1 MWMSPGVPGLPIR
14 SFSLW
19 YNMDEKISVEYLA
32 DSDVD
37 DALDAQIRVLL
48 TTCFTKPQDYVF
60 RRRRYFRQPYRHRW
74 IIRMGR
80 AIIAHVGVH
89 DKYVESEGRRFH
101 IGGIAEVCVHPDFRG
116 RGYVKAML
124 DCVHGWLEVLGT
136 PYGEQRFD
144 FAVLF
149 GKPQIYTSSG
159 YVQVGNLILDDET
172 DSDAGNAMV
181 KQLTQTPWPA
191 APVHLSGPKF

>member
-1 MWMSPGVPGLPIR
+1 MNEHI
-14 SFSLW
+14 
-19 YNMDEKISVEYLA
+19 KVEYLA

-60 RRRRYFRQPYRHRW
+60 RRRRYFREPYNHRW
-74 IIRMGR
+74 IIRLRR

-89 DKYVESEGRRFH
+89 DKYVESEGRRYR
-101 IGGIAEVCVHPDFRG
+101 IGGIAEVCVHPEFRG

-124 DCVHGWLEVLGT
+124 DCVHGWLT
-136 PYGEQRFD
+136 EQRFD

-149 GKPQIYTSSG
+149 GKPEIYSSSG
-159 YVQVGNLILDDET
+159 YVQVANLVLDDET
-172 DSDAGNAMV
+172 DSDGGNAMV
-181 KQLTQTPWPA
+181 RQLTKTPWPT
-191 APVHLSGPKF
+191 APVHLTGPKF